1 MKNAFIVDYLADV
14 MVDAG
19 YIHGSISSH
28 DGFVRNLD
36 DREIGYSFNL
46 FDGVDNTVYEAGSMN
61 YTGTIS
67 LVSLRSYPLNA
78 IDCKYYYE
86 FQDGEIR
93 TAYLDMTD
101 ARCKSSRNNL
111 VTYSRTE
118 GCAEV
123 LLQTI
128 PLYVTDEWNADAV
141 AELAERDVHSIYSED
156 YTFYYN
162 DSDITITNLYGKENV
177 TYKAI
182 FLR

>member
-1 MKNAFIVDYLADV
+1 M
-14 MVDAG
+14 
-19 YIHGSISSH
+19 
-28 DGFVRNLD
+28 
-36 DREIGYSFNL
+36 
-46 FDGVDNTVYEAGSMN
+46 
-61 YTGTIS
+61 
-67 LVSLRSYPLNA
+67 
-78 IDCKYYYE
+78 
-86 FQDGEIR
+86 
-93 TAYLDMTD
+93 
-101 ARCKSSRNNL
+101 
-111 VTYSRTE
+111 TYSRTE

-177 TYKAI
+177 TYKAN